1 MLRDDAEGAG
11 GHHLNQ
17 APRMDAPGLDSQTL
31 GKDES
36 QLRVSWEIRRKSKP
50 NRQTTGRS

>member
-1 MLRDDAEGAG
+1 MLKGDAEGAG
-11 GHHLNQ
+11 GHLNQ